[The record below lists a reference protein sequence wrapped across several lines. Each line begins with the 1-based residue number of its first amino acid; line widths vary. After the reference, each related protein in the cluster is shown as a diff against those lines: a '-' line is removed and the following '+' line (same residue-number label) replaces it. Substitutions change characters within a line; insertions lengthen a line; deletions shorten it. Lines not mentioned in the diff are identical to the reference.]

1 MCLHHLTCDSSFGI
15 SASLPRSSHSCAQQL
30 RFPRLH
36 TQTRHLSHVRRNQ
49 HPTKAQTRPS
59 NIMTVFANKDAFL
72 SLGVEQI
79 TSSASHTSQD
89 CFICTKPLA
98 VHANHNSPQS
108 VLRGY
113 HTAVRITVCGHTHGE
128 DCLNAWLDIGNSCPT
143 CNRILFE
150 IDGDPITQADL
161 NDMVYMLGPE
171 LGEARVMIAVVAVRE
186 KREREQAALRRF
198 HEQEI
203 AKQKMED
210 TGLQDQEFGTMTS
223 WTAMTR
229 WTLGKKM
236 VVRTTNWTKV
246 IHSWWMRRSSN
257 SLIRAR
263 KDMQKS

>member
-1 MCLHHLTCDSSFGI
+1 
-15 SASLPRSSHSCAQQL
+15 
-30 RFPRLH
+30 
-36 TQTRHLSHVRRNQ
+36 
-49 HPTKAQTRPS
+49 
-59 NIMTVFANKDAFL
+59 MTVFANKDAFL

-79 TSSASHTSQD
+79 TSSASHDSQD

-210 TGLQDQEFGTMTS
+210 TGLQDQEF
-223 WTAMTR
+223 A
-229 WTLGKKM
+229 LGDDDLLDSDDEM
-236 VVRTTNWTKV
+236 DFGEEDGGEDYELDEGDSFVVDEEE
-246 IHSWWMRRSSN
+246 
-257 SLIRAR
+257 L
-263 KDMQKS
+263 

>member
-1 MCLHHLTCDSSFGI
+1 
-15 SASLPRSSHSCAQQL
+15 
-30 RFPRLH
+30 
-36 TQTRHLSHVRRNQ
+36 
-49 HPTKAQTRPS
+49 
-59 NIMTVFANKDAFL
+59 MTVFANKDAFL

-210 TGLQDQEFGTMTS
+210 TELQDQEF
-223 WTAMTR
+223 A
-229 WTLGKKM
+229 LGDDDLLDSDDEM
-236 VVRTTNWTKV
+236 DFGEEDGGEDYELDEGDSFVVDEEE
-246 IHSWWMRRSSN
+246 
-257 SLIRAR
+257 L
-263 KDMQKS
+263 